1 MQRAVDPRAQNLPPE
16 NNFTFPLHF
25 GFYFILFFIFF
36 YFLCHI
42 QKETPNATR
51 LP

>member
-1 MQRAVDPRAQNLPPE
+1 MQRAVDPRAQ
-16 NNFTFPLHF
+16 TFHPKTISLFHCILV
-25 GFYFILFFIFF
+25 FILFFILFFF